1 MTANELEAVVVGPAE
16 LGGVAVEPP
25 LLAELVAD
33 AADRPGTLPLLEFA
47 LTELFDQRT
56 QAALTLDGYRALG
69 GIRGVL
75 SRSAE
80 AIYDGLR
87 ADEQRVAMQVF
98 LHLVQLGVGTAE
110 SRRRLP
116 LADLMGLDLDPVA
129 LSAVLDAFGR
139 RRLLSFDR
147 ESTTQ
152 QATVEVAHESLFREW
167 DRLAG
172 WIDRHR
178 TALQRYE
185 ALMVATD
192 EWQAA
197 DRHSDYLLTGTRLA
211 EFEPWIDDASVQITG
226 RQREFIVAGLERRSV
241 EQVAERSRVEAEH
254 RLERRARTRLLA
266 LAGVIVLVFGAIG
279 YAVWAGLFTETPH
292 VALVHSG
299 FGQIDAIAEAGFD
312 RAVGEFGLVGEDHI
326 VDDISNAAAEVRA
339 VSEGGADLIV
349 FGDATQGM
357 EEVARD
363 HPATKYVFGF
373 PAEGAPNISFM
384 QLADNQSS
392 YLAGVAA
399 ALKSRTGTIGFVG
412 GVDEGFIWPFHAG
425 YEAGARSVDPD
436 IEVIYEYLGRYPD
449 LTGFGAPGR
458 AEEAARRLYEAGAD
472 VVFHATGDSGVG
484 VFEAATALSTDDQML
499 WAIGVDSDQYDTV
512 QRLSGAVHP
521 EEWRKHI
528 LTSVI
533 KRLDIAMYEVIAD
546 FTRGELPPGKITFD
560 LASRAVDISYS
571 GRHLDDVF
579 TQIEDARAQINDGT
593 VIVPCV
599 PSDRIERARQEGFSE
614 DYCWR

>member
-1 MTANELEAVVVGPAE
+1 
-16 LGGVAVEPP
+16 
-25 LLAELVAD
+25 
-33 AADRPGTLPLLEFA
+33 
-47 LTELFDQRT
+47 
-56 QAALTLDGYRALG
+56 
-69 GIRGVL
+69 VL

-98 LHLVQLGVGTAE
+98 LHLVQLGVGTTE

-116 LADLMGLDLDPVA
+116 LVDLTGLDLDPVA
-129 LSAVLDAFGR
+129 LSAVLEAFGR

-147 ESTTQ
+147 ESSTQ

-178 TALQRYE
+178 SALQRYA
-185 ALMVATD
+185 ALMAATD

-197 DRHSDYLLTGTRLA
+197 ARHADYLLTGTRLA
-211 EFEPWIDDASVQITG
+211 EFETWIDDASVQITG
-226 RQREFIVAGLERRSV
+226 RQREFIIAGLERRSA
-241 EQVAERSRVEAEH
+241 EQEAERSRVEAEH

-266 LAGVIVLVFGAIG
+266 LAAVIVLVVGGIAFAI
-279 YAVWAGLFTETPH
+279 WAGLFTDTPH
-292 VALVHSG
+292 VALLHSG
-299 FGQIDAIAEAGFD
+299 FGQIDSITEAGFD
-312 RAVGEFGLVGEDHI
+312 RAVSEFGLVGEDEI
-326 VDDISNAAAEVRA
+326 IDDFTNSAVDLRA
-339 VSEGGADLIV
+339 VSEGGADLVV
-349 FGDATQGM
+349 FGDAGQGT
-357 EEVARD
+357 EEVVLDFPGTR
-363 HPATKYVFGF
+363 YVFGF
-373 PAEGAPNISFM
+373 PVEESPNVSFM

-399 ALKSRTGTIGFVG
+399 ALKSQTGTIGFVG
-412 GVDEGFIWPFHAG
+412 GADEGFIWPFHAG

-436 IEVIYEYLGRYPD
+436 IEVVYEYLGRSPD
-449 LTGFGAPGR
+449 LTGFGAPDR

-472 VVFHATGDSGVG
+472 VVFHAAGDSGVG
-484 VFEAATALSTDDQML
+484 VFEAATTMSTDDLKL

-512 QRLSGAVHP
+512 QHLSGAIHP
-521 EEWRKHI
+521 EGWRKHI

-533 KRLDIAMYEVIAD
+533 KRLDIATYDVIAD
-546 FTRGELPPGKITFD
+546 FTRGELSSGKITFD

-571 GRHLDDVF
+571 GRYLDDVF
-579 TQIEDARAQINDGT
+579 SQIEDARAQINDGT

-599 PSDRIERARQEGFSE
+599 PSDRIARARQDGFSE